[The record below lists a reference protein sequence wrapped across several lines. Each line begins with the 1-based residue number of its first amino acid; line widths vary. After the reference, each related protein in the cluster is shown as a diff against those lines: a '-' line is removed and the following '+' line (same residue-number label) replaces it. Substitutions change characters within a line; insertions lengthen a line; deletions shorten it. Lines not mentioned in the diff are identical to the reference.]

1 MKPAGERSVVN
12 ETMTNGAGTN
22 GARMDGTKGTKRWLT
37 DRVERLSRPDEL
49 HDVLRRYG
57 GKAMAGD
64 DAWRPRVV
72 QLDGTGAATVELC
85 RDHGANIFAKLYPD
99 GSGIDVHD
107 KLVKLRG
114 EGFGDDSRYQVVEPL
129 GYVPEYDLLLA
140 WQAPGV
146 AVADHIGTEGP
157 ELLDGVVE
165 AGRWLGRLH
174 SSPLKIGPPQSLLD
188 AGELLPLA
196 RRLAKTISKHP
207 DHLGLALEMVATLED
222 LAADTVDGRFA
233 QSAGQCRPI
242 HVFVSDSAV
251 TVIDLDR
258 SRPCDPARDVA
269 EFVHRLRMTSF
280 SRTDSKE
287 AAEGPTRAFLAAYL
301 EVADPANLANLSFH
315 WARYVFH
322 SLNRKLKDVAGAKR
336 EQVIAFYT
344 SEFDTAVS
352 RRHQSELG
360 RA

>member
-1 MKPAGERSVVN
+1 MNQTSTDEP
-12 ETMTNGAGTN
+12 GTN
-22 GARMDGTKGTKRWLT
+22 GTRANGTRTIGTKETKRWLA
-37 DRVERLSRPDEL
+37 DRVERLSRPEEL
-49 HDVLRRYG
+49 HALLRRYG
-57 GKAMAGD
+57 GRELAGD
-64 DAWRPRVV
+64 DGWRPRVV

-85 RDHGANIFAKLYPD
+85 RDHGSNLFAKLYPD

-107 KLVKLRG
+107 KLVRLRG
-114 EGFGDDSRYQVVEPL
+114 EGFGGDSRYQVVEPL

-157 ELLDGVVE
+157 ALVDGVVE

-174 SSPLKIGPPQSLLD
+174 SSPLQIGAPQSLLD
-188 AGELLPLA
+188 SGELLPLA

-207 DHLGLALEMVATLED
+207 DHLGLALEMVSTLED
-222 LAADTVDGRFA
+222 LAAETVDGRFA

-280 SRTDSKE
+280 SRTGSKE
-287 AAEGPTRAFLAAYL
+287 AAEHPTLAFLGAYL
-301 EVADPANLANLSFH
+301 EVADPANLANLPFH

-322 SLNRKLKDVAGAKR
+322 SLNRKLKDAAGAER
-336 EQVIAFYT
+336 EAVVSFYT
-344 SEFDTAVS
+344 SEFHTAVS
-352 RRHQSELG
+352 GRHRGELG